1 MEEKNTS
8 PADFQ
13 EPKRESLLTR
23 EQFLALSAI
32 LEATGTEEA
41 ACFTDT
47 AAKELEYNTRR
58 DFLENIDLYFSGL
71 SITKT
76 NNREQQQPE
85 ASKI

>member
-32 LEATGTEEA
+32 LEATGTKEER
-41 ACFTDT
+41 
-47 AAKELEYNTRR
+47 KTRR
-58 DFLENIDLYFSGL
+58 NRQPPAVSVLCLY
-71 SITKT
+71 
-76 NNREQQQPE
+76 P
-85 ASKI
+85 